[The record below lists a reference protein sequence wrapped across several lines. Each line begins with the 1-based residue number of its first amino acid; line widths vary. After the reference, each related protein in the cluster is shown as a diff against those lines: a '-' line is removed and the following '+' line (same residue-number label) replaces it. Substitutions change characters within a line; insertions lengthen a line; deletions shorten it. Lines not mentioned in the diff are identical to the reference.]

1 MQDFKRLKV
10 WQKSHSLTLKIYYAT
25 STFPERERFGIISQM
40 RRAAA
45 SVPANIAEGCG
56 RSGRAEFRQFLHF
69 SVGSASELQYFLLLA
84 RDLRLLTEK
93 QHESLDQAVCE
104 IKRMLTGLIQTVQA
118 NGTSRPSA

>member
-25 STFPERERFGIISQM
+25 STFPDRERFGIISQM

-56 RSGRAEFRQFLHF
+56 RYGRAEFRQFLHL

-93 QHESLDQAVCE
+93 TKPFVRS
-104 IKRMLTGLIQTVQA
+104 
-118 NGTSRPSA
+118 SAC